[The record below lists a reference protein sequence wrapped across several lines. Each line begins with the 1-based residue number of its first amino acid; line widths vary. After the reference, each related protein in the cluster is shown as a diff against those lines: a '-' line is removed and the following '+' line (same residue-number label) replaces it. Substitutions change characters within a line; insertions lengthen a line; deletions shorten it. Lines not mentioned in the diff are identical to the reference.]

1 VRSFVGS
8 QSLRVIELLSGL
20 DGPARI
26 RPAADDLP
34 ALIDALLGMTVWA
47 LLDEATEAHPVDS
60 ERIIG
65 ALTAVWLASDD
76 SDYVN
81 GQTLFVDGGMTLFPE
96 FADGG

>member
-1 VRSFVGS
+1 MRSFVGS

-65 ALTAVWLASDD
+65 ALTAVWLAS
-76 SDYVN
+76 VW
-81 GQTLFVDGGMTLFPE
+81 GRTP
-96 FADGG
+96 